1 MTALLAFGVGWANVT
16 DVLNQAWT
24 EITGTSYMAFTNKA
38 APTSDAVYAG
48 NCAGGNNSI
57 QLRTNNSNSGIV
69 STTSGGKVRKITV
82 VWNSNTANGRRL
94 DIYGKNSAY
103 TAATDLYGN
112 NKGTLLGYVVC
123 GTSTELT
130 INDDYEYVGLRSNS
144 GAMYLTS
151 ISIEWET
158 GGSTTVAPPTFDP
171 ADGATFPT
179 SQQVTISAAD
189 GATIYYNYDNG
200 SNWNTYS
207 APLTLTQTT
216 TVYAYAEL
224 GGVQSTVASATYTK
238 NGVATIAEALALDLN
253 TNFVFTGNV
262 AVTACTTNYVWLRD
276 NTGSGLIYLRNISI
290 TPANFPT
297 GTVIEPNWIGERVDY
312 HGTKEFR
319 VTSPNTITASA
330 NTQNVEPFERTT
342 ISDDNMNEYV
352 IINGLNITGSSTVNS
367 KTQYTTQEG
376 ITLYDYFD
384 KNFTITTGKTYNV
397 TGVVGYDNQITP
409 NVRLYIT
416 NVEEVTSSNPL
427 VLVSPDELTINDSGT
442 NNTFTVEGSNLGT
455 DNVGLNQTDSN
466 FDPTLSA
473 TTGSTYDGGTYWGF
487 TPAGGSVNGTV
498 TMNYTG
504 RELSASETVTLG
516 NNTGASATVT
526 VNYLADL
533 YIVGNFGSGWD
544 FSTGTPM
551 TYNNGTYTAN
561 VTVNAGNLILFARK
575 YDTNELWNTRYVFG
589 PNSSGDWWVN
599 GDVATGTIDLYD
611 DDPVYFVNA
620 GTYTIEINASTG
632 ALTITKESTP
642 EGTLY
647 EKVTSN
653 DDIVNGEYLIVYETD
668 GKAFDGSLD
677 NMDPTGNVFDVTINN
692 NKIITEKAAYFTID
706 ATAGTIQSASGYYI
720 GRTANSNGFNQSE
733 TEAYTHTIAIDN
745 SGNAII
751 TSSSGPK
758 LQMWSQMNNGVMQ
771 YRFRYYT
778 STQKSIQLYRK
789 HSDSTEP
796 RITVNPASLN
806 LEIPA
811 GGTSQ
816 EGTVAVTEINTTGT
830 TSVSINGDT
839 NIFSAT
845 LTNGT
850 LTVTYS
856 GNAIADHPDGA
867 TITLTN
873 GTASA
878 TVTVTGYKEP
888 ITVSISPASGNF
900 TGTSMTGTITS
911 NVASATLEYSV
922 DGGTTW
928 LPANNGNFTIDG
940 VAVGQS
946 VTVQARATYNG
957 ETSETVSATYT
968 RVDAGSTLYTKVTS
982 AEQIQAG
989 LHYILVHEQG
999 PDALNGFISTNGG
1012 TGVRV
1017 AWQGSDINIANTDAI
1032 EFTMSGDANQAK
1044 FYYGNGVYLGRG
1056 TNNNYLYDNDE
1067 TEWVLIKDNDNGGYY
1082 LAAGTESNAYKL
1094 RYNTTMTGADKFRCY
1109 ANNTGEGV
1117 YLYVQ
1122 GEAGLVTPQIS
1133 PASGNYPEDQ
1143 EVTITCTTQGA
1154 TIYYTLNGGEPQVYT
1169 VPFNVDLDEDHT
1181 SATIVAWAEK
1191 DGETSNQATV
1201 TYTYKS
1207 DKVYSIAEFLELE
1220 QGEEATFMNPVVVL
1234 FDYSQ
1239 NSSGGQEYIWI
1250 KDRTGYTQLFI
1261 VPQFDAASVED
1272 PQYEGTYGQFVPK
1285 YENGDVIKA
1294 GFKVKK
1300 NYYENG
1306 KYYQGLCNDTHNTF
1320 QIATEKSLADPEQVL
1335 LSELLANPADY
1346 NNRYLFINKMKISD
1360 INGLNFKIAADEDGD
1375 ANSIAEVEGGS
1386 AIVGYNKYDSPAWKN
1401 KNGVEIGVDLPNDG
1415 EYYNVKFIFQKWQG
1429 GYEIMPIEFT
1439 PWENNSLRLEDLVE
1453 IGEVDHTYT
1462 ISNQLKAAAVT
1473 WDDNQHKFAIFAKDD
1488 EMYANKRYPG
1498 SGMDSYLI
1506 RYENNYVIEVDGE
1519 PQDSTFINDVP
1530 QEDYDQSNWIEILIP
1545 STISSKGDNNY
1556 MSALDGFKDQFEGK
1570 ILEAGKVS
1578 GTYIDALNPTIQV
1591 TNLPDI
1597 ATTSAYTPN
1606 IYCTGNFLM
1615 ENLDGD
1621 GAQSYRDGDPSGS
1634 YFMMDAKPQEYC
1646 KVVWA
1651 YFEDN
1656 SNYFVAPEREG
1667 DKVNGLRIRGSF
1679 LADMSLCEDQS
1690 VTAERSAQDVFD
1702 PSGTGTTSVLYG
1714 FRAIVRKNR
1723 NSTVWSSSN
1732 GAPHRIQPYGDG
1744 METPQPAYI
1753 VYPLEGQNSSENV
1766 TNVEEVL
1773 TVKTVKSVRFYNLM
1787 GVESD
1792 KPFEG
1797 INIVVTRYSD
1807 GSTSTVKVL
1816 K

>member
-1 MTALLAFGVGWANVT
+1 MKKILTFLTTALLAFGVGWADEVVMT
-16 DVLNQAWT
+16 
-24 EITGTSYMAFTNKA
+24 M
-38 APTSDAVYAG
+38 
-48 NCAGGNNSI
+48 
-57 QLRTNNSNSGIV
+57 SNYY
-69 STTSGGKVRKITV
+69 STTSNTDAGTISEGDITITFAKAQGTNEPQYYYSGTAIRFYAKNTMTISVGSGTITSVKVEF
-82 VWNSNTANGRRL
+82 NTTNYAGL
-94 DIYGKNSAY
+94 ASSWSVSD
-103 TAATDLYGN
+103 
-112 NKGTLLGYVVC
+112 GTW
-123 GTSTELT
+123 SS
-130 INDDYEYVGLRSNS
+130 SNS
-144 GAMYLTS
+144 STIGTWSGQASSITFTNGSSQTRFKAITITTS
-151 ISIEWET
+151 

-224 GGVQSTVASATYTK
+224 GGVQSTVASATYTN

-342 ISDDNMNEYV
+342 ISNDNMNEYV

-455 DNVGLNQTDSN
+455 DNVGLTQTDSN
-466 FDPTLSA
+466 FTPTLSA
-473 TTGSTYDGGTYWGF
+473 TTGTPYAGGTYWGF
-487 TPAGGSVNGTV
+487 SPAGGSVNGTV
-498 TMNYTG
+498 AMNYTG

-867 TITLTN
+867 TIILTN

-1017 AWQGSDINIANTDAI
+1017 AWQGSDNNIANTDAI

-1133 PASGNYPEDQ
+1133 PASGSYPEDQ

-1154 TIYYTLNGGEPQVYT
+1154 IIYYTLNGGEPQVYT
-1169 VPFNVDLDEDHT
+1169 DPFNVDLDEDHT

-1191 DGETSNQATV
+1191 DGETSNQVTV

-1207 DKVYSIAEFLELE
+1207 DKVYSIAEFLELG

-1272 PQYEGTYGQFVPK
+1272 PQYEGNYGQFVPK

-1300 NYYENG
+1300 NYYSNG
-1306 KYYQGLCNDTHNTF
+1306 QYYQGLCNNTHNTF
-1320 QIATEKSLADPEQVL
+1320 QIATEKALADPEQVM
-1335 LSELLANPADY
+1335 LSDLINPNNDY
-1346 NNRYLFINKMKISD
+1346 EYAKQHNNRYLYINKLKVSNIS
-1360 INGLNFKIAADEDGD
+1360 GYNFSISSDEDGD
-1375 ANSIAEVEGGS
+1375 GIAEIVGGN
-1386 AIVGYNKYDSPAWKN
+1386 AVVGYNKYDSPAWKN
-1401 KNGVEIGVDLPNDG
+1401 KNGVEIGVDLPTDG
-1415 EYYNVKFIFQKWQG
+1415 QYYNVKFIFQKWQG

-1439 PWENNSLRLEDLVE
+1439 PWEDNSLRLEDLVK
-1453 IGEVDHTYT
+1453 IGEEGHTYT

-1591 TNLPDI
+1591 TTLP
-1597 ATTSAYTPN
+1597 TTADVITSPYAPN
-1606 IYCTGNFLM
+1606 YFCTGNFLM

-1621 GAQSYRDGDPSGS
+1621 GAQSYRDGEPSGS

-1667 DKVNGLRIRGSF
+1667 DLVNGLRLHGSF

-1702 PSGTGTTSVLYG
+1702 ASGTNTSTATLYG

-1723 NSTVWSSSN
+1723 YSTVWNGSN
-1732 GAPHRIQPYGDG
+1732 GAPHRIQPYSDG

-1766 TNVEEVL
+1766 TDVEEVL

>member
-1 MTALLAFGVGWANVT
+1 MTALLAFGVGWADEVVMT
-16 DVLNQAWT
+16 
-24 EITGTSYMAFTNKA
+24 M
-38 APTSDAVYAG
+38 
-48 NCAGGNNSI
+48 
-57 QLRTNNSNSGIV
+57 SNYY
-69 STTSGGKVRKITV
+69 STTSNTDAGTISEGDITITFAKAQGTNEPQYYYSGTAIRFYAKNTMTISVGSGTITSVKVEF
-82 VWNSNTANGRRL
+82 NTTNYAGL
-94 DIYGKNSAY
+94 ASSWSVSD
-103 TAATDLYGN
+103 
-112 NKGTLLGYVVC
+112 GTW
-123 GTSTELT
+123 SS
-130 INDDYEYVGLRSNS
+130 SNS
-144 GAMYLTS
+144 STIGTWSGQASSITFTNGSSQTRFKAITITTS
-151 ISIEWET
+151 

-632 ALTITKESTP
+632 ALTITKEGSSDGDFTLVTAAGQLVAGNEVIIVNSGEAGAAKAMSTTQNSNNR
-642 EGTLY
+642 GDTDVTVTATN
-647 EKVTSN
+647 KVTATETTQIFTLEGSSTGWYFNTGSGYIYAASSSKNYLRTETTADDNAKALITIAGGNDPIASIIFQGDNTNNVLQYNSSN
-653 DDIVNGEYLIVYETD
+653 NIFSCYG
-668 GKAFDGSLD
+668 
-677 NMDPTGNVFDVTINN
+677 
-692 NKIITEKAAYFTID
+692 
-706 ATAGTIQSASGYYI
+706 SASQGDVYI
-720 GRTANSNGFNQSE
+720 YQRA
-733 TEAYTHTIAIDN
+733 A
-745 SGNAII
+745 
-751 TSSSGPK
+751 
-758 LQMWSQMNNGVMQ
+758 
-771 YRFRYYT
+771 
-778 STQKSIQLYRK
+778 
-789 HSDSTEP
+789 STEP
-796 RITVNPASLN
+796 SITVNPASLE
-806 LEIPA
+806 LVIPA
-811 GGTSQ
+811 GGSSVD
-816 EGTVAVTEINTTGT
+816 GTVAVTESNTTGT

-1133 PASGNYPEDQ
+1133 PASGSYPEDQ

-1154 TIYYTLNGGEPQVYT
+1154 IIYYTLNGGEPQVYT
-1169 VPFNVDLDEDHT
+1169 DPFNVDLDEDHT

-1191 DGETSNQATV
+1191 DGETSNQVTV

-1207 DKVYSIAEFLELE
+1207 DKVYSIAEFLELG

-1300 NYYENG
+1300 NYYSNG
-1306 KYYQGLCNDTHNTF
+1306 QYYQGLCNNTHNTF
-1320 QIATEKSLADPEQVL
+1320 QIATEKALADPEQVL
-1335 LSELLANPADY
+1335 LSDLINPNNDY
-1346 NNRYLFINKMKISD
+1346 EYASQHNNRYLYINKLKVSNIS
-1360 INGLNFKIAADEDGD
+1360 GYNFSISTDEDGD
-1375 ANSIAEVEGGS
+1375 GTAEIVGGN
-1386 AIVGYNKYDSPAWKN
+1386 AVVGYNKYDSPAWKN
-1401 KNGVEIGVDLPNDG
+1401 KNGVEIGVDLPTDG
-1415 EYYNVKFIFQKWQG
+1415 RYYNVKFIFQKWQN

-1439 PWENNSLRLEDLVE
+1439 PWEDNSLRLEDLVE
-1453 IGEVDHTYT
+1453 IGEVGHTYT

-1473 WDDNQHKFAIFAKDD
+1473 WDDNQHMFAIFAKDD

-1556 MSALDGFKDQFEGK
+1556 TALRDGFKAQFEGK

-1591 TNLPDI
+1591 TNLP
-1597 ATTSAYTPN
+1597 TTADVITSPYAPN
-1606 IYCTGNFLM
+1606 YFCTGNFLM

-1621 GAQSYRDGDPSGS
+1621 GAQSYRDGEPSGS

-1667 DKVNGLRIRGSF
+1667 DLVNGLRIRGSF

-1732 GAPHRIQPYGDG
+1732 GAPHRINPYGDG

-1766 TNVEEVL
+1766 TDVEEVL